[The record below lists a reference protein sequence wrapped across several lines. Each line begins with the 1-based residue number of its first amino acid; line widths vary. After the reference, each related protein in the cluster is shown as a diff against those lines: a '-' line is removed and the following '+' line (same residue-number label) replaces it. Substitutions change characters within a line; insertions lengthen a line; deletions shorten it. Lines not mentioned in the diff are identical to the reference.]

1 MPRTSHFT
9 ASHPPALGWC
19 GAMLIVA
26 IVDAHNTSNE
36 REPGDRR
43 SAN

>member
-1 MPRTSHFT
+1 MSRAILSP

-26 IVDAHNTSNE
+26 IVKANNTLSE
-36 REPGDRR
+36 REPDDRC
-43 SAN
+43 STN